1 MTRKQKDTPTEPHYL
16 YVLMRTD
23 LASMNPGKAV
33 AHGAHAANQF
43 DAAIK
48 TAKDQALLAGYE
60 DWLAS
65 AAHFG
70 TTITLGVNETQ
81 LEAHV
86 KAVAAEGTHVVAG
99 LVFDP
104 TYPLRDGDYTHFIP
118 LTTCGFVFG
127 PVSVLKP
134 LLADLDLMR

>member
-1 MTRKQKDTPTEPHYL
+1 MTKASQTEPHYL

-43 DAAIK
+43 DAAMK
-48 TAKDQALLAGYE
+48 EVKDKGLLAGYDE
-60 DWLAS
+60 WVKSAS
-65 AAHFG
+65 FFG
-70 TTITLGVNETQ
+70 TTITLGVNAEQ
-81 LEAHV
+81 LTSH
-86 KAVAAEGTHVVAG
+86 VAAVVREGSSVVAG
-99 LVFDP
+99 EVFDP
-104 TYPLRDGDYTHFIP
+104 TYPLRDGEVTHFIP

>member
-1 MTRKQKDTPTEPHYL
+1 MTKAKKELNVGPHYL

-43 DAAIK
+43 DEAMKTIK
-48 TAKDQALLAGYE
+48 NAELLQGYE
-60 DWLAS
+60 DWKES
-65 AAHFG
+65 AGYFG
-70 TTITLGVNETQ
+70 TTITLGVNAAQ

-104 TYPLRDGDYTHFIP
+104 TYPLRDGDFTHFIP

>member
-1 MTRKQKDTPTEPHYL
+1 MTKATPQVEPHYL

-43 DAAIK
+43 DHAMK
-48 TAKDQALLAGYE
+48 VVTNKELLSGYNE
-60 DWLAS
+60 WFESAS
-65 AAHFG
+65 FFG
-70 TTITLGVNETQ
+70 TTITLGVNEAQ
-81 LEAHV
+81 LKSHIATV
-86 KAVAAEGTHVVAG
+86 TATSDAMIAG
-99 LVFDP
+99 EVFDP
-104 TYPLRDGDYTHFIP
+104 TYPLRDGEVTHFIP

-127 PVSVLKP
+127 PVSKLKP

>member
-1 MTRKQKDTPTEPHYL
+1 MTKATTPTEPYYL

-33 AHGAHAANQF
+33 AHGAHAGNQF
-43 DAAIK
+43 DYAMRQVSNK
-48 TAKDQALLAGYE
+48 ELLAGY
-60 DWLAS
+60 DAWVKS
-65 AAHFG
+65 ADFFG
-70 TTITLGVNETQ
+70 TTITLGVNEAQ
-81 LEAHV
+81 LKSHV
-86 KAVAAEGTHVVAG
+86 SAVAAVGSSVVAG
-99 LVFDP
+99 EVFDP
-104 TYPLRDGDYTHFIP
+104 TYPIRDGEVCHFIP

>member
-1 MTRKQKDTPTEPHYL
+1 MTKATSQVEPHYL

-23 LASMNPGKAV
+23 LASMNAGKAV

-48 TAKDQALLAGYE
+48 DVKDKALLAGYE
-60 DWLAS
+60 EWVKSAS
-65 AAHFG
+65 FFG
-70 TTITLGVNETQ
+70 TTITLAVNEAQ
-81 LEAHV
+81 LTSHV
-86 KAVAAEGTHVVAG
+86 KAVANASSSVVAG
-99 LVFDP
+99 EVFDP
-104 TYPLRDGDYTHFIP
+104 TYPIRDGEVTHFIP

-134 LLADLDLMR
+134 LLADLELMR